1 MSTEYMW
8 GRHDIYTLYRA
19 YTERHAHTHTHTRF
33 PKPLN
38 QYKSV
43 HRICQISDPELILGL
58 VFLSD
63 FITNLLSGLSPTG

>member
-1 MSTEYMW
+1 MYKC
-8 GRHDIYTLYRA
+8 
-19 YTERHAHTHTHTRF
+19 THMCTYTHTRF

-43 HRICQISDPELILGL
+43 HTIREISDPELILGL

-63 FITNLLSGLSPTG
+63 FITNLLSGLSNTG